1 MAQADRSIGDTTPTG
16 IGLKPSGEQ
25 LRDME
30 SDKLSR
36 ADRFRQEFYRKA
48 DDIQDVSEKSAN
60 ELAALLGPHPPTGH
74 AETIGRSS
82 IDTSPP
88 PQLDAGNIAT
98 AGLALGLLADRV
110 IHWGRELLRR
120 PKG

>member
-1 MAQADRSIGDTTPTG
+1 VTAGERAHQTREPRSGTR
-16 IGLKPSGEQ
+16 S
-25 LRDME
+25 
-30 SDKLSR
+30 
-36 ADRFRQEFYRKA
+36 ADRFRKEFYRKA

-74 AETIGRSS
+74 AETVGLPTIE
-82 IDTSPP
+82 TSAP

-110 IHWGRELLRR
+110 IHWGKELLRR